1 MKKSVIGFLC
11 VVISFL
17 LMVPASSYAA
27 DKTKLRWGSTST
39 KSGFYA
45 YFVFMAKTTMKF
57 YPELDISVIE
67 TAAGLDNLKRL
78 REGTVDFGGTNT
90 AVAYAQYAAV
100 ADYTGK
106 AKFSKLRSLWGG
118 FILPINVFVRADSDV
133 MTLQDLHK
141 KPFSHIPGSSADRL
155 VLFLFD
161 ANGIKPRLLPL
172 GAGSALDA
180 VRIKR
185 AVGSQ
190 RLGVGGAAIVSL
202 QATVDLRFIP
212 ISAGQINKAQV
223 KYPGQIHTMELPAN
237 SFPKQVKAVP
247 SLAYAVAEYTTS
259 DLPAEIA
266 YKVAKAIHKGSARL
280 AALSKTFKVAQFDTA
295 PWALKYQDVPL
306 HAGSL
311 KYFREIGVKIPRQL
325 IPPEAR

>member
-1 MKKSVIGFLC
+1 MKKSIFSFFYLVI
-11 VVISFL
+11 VAL
-17 LMVPASSYAA
+17 LIVPASGLAS
-27 DKTKLRWGSTST
+27 DKIKLRWGSTST

-45 YFVFMAKTTMKF
+45 YFVGLAKTAMTF
-57 YPELDISVIE
+57 YPELDIAVVE

-100 ADYTGK
+100 ADYSNK
-106 AKFSKLRSLWGG
+106 AKFSKLRSMWGG
-118 FILPINVFVRADSDV
+118 FVLPINIFVRADSDV
-133 MTLQDLHK
+133 MTLQDLHR

-190 RLGVGGAAIVSL
+190 RLGIGGAAILSL

-212 ISAGQINKAQV
+212 ISADQIGKTQA
-223 KYPGQIHTMELPAN
+223 KYPGQVHTMELPAN
-237 SFPKQVKAVP
+237 SFPKQVRAVP
-247 SLAYAVAEYTTS
+247 SLAYSAAEYTTS
-259 DLPAEIA
+259 DLPDDVA
-266 YKVAKAIHKGSARL
+266 YKVTKAIHKGSSRL
-280 AALSKTFKVAQFDTA
+280 AGLSKTLKLALFETA
-295 PWALKYQDVPL
+295 PWALEYQDVPL
-306 HAGSL
+306 HAGSVR
-311 KYFREIGVKIPRQL
+311 YFREIGVKIPSHL